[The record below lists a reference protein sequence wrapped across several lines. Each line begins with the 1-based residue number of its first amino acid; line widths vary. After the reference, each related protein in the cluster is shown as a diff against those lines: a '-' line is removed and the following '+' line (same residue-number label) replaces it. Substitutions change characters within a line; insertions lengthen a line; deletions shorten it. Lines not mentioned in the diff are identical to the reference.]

1 MGRNKP
7 REENKRNETK
17 RNRPSINESSKVF
30 FLYILP
36 SSFDIINSALKT
48 ILIIYFMHSQDEEK
62 QLMHLKLMGWRHFP
76 VDIEK
81 LSHVRV
87 LLLGAGTL
95 GCEVARLLMVSALS
109 WY

>member
-1 MGRNKP
+1 
-7 REENKRNETK
+7 
-17 RNRPSINESSKVF
+17 
-30 FLYILP
+30 
-36 SSFDIINSALKT
+36 
-48 ILIIYFMHSQDEEK
+48 MHSQDEEK

-76 VDIEK
+76 VNIDK

-95 GCEVARLLMVSALS
+95 GCEVARLLMVSA

>member
-1 MGRNKP
+1 
-7 REENKRNETK
+7 
-17 RNRPSINESSKVF
+17 
-30 FLYILP
+30 LP